1 MMNNAVLVVGFIQI
15 KNDCERL
22 YSIVE
27 PLLDRHKKLCC
38 LLLCLVLASCGSP
51 KSAEAVFDNYLDRL
65 SNSLDVDRDND
76 PTPSALR
83 RYPLHRELLQT
94 TAATKINLLD
104 FLKLSSCDLQRHIG
118 QRNSSL
124 GMFLEP
130 SQRLIY
136 EYKFIDLGD
145 ACLQTLELDS
155 ELYKLLKESLTIKRE
170 QLAMVRW
177 NAVFAS
183 DEFSV
188 LFSLSTEP
196 LNVEEAMLEPTEL
209 YGALDDIHQYTSA
222 SAMSS
227 ADEFALEQAF
237 SVVVSSKRLG
247 QIRHSLQLSQLFLAA
262 ADKLLASRL
271 ATRPLCFNERPN
283 QKFDVVQTVFLKYY
297 INEIQ
302 PYIAKLHQ
310 QSEPLLKRIERL
322 SRQLNKDQKMSL
334 VFDDFWSGVYLN
346 EDSEWQSF
354 NAAIKQHT
362 INWQQLLTQC
372 GRLPS

>member
-1 MMNNAVLVVGFIQI
+1 MIDDALLIVNFLKI
-15 KNDCERL
+15 KNYSKCL
-22 YSIVE
+22 YIIVQ
-27 PLLDRHKKLCC
+27 PLICSYKRLCC
-38 LLLCLVLASCGSP
+38 LVLCLFLISCGSP

-65 SNSLDVDRDND
+65 SNSLDVDREDEL
-76 PTPSALR
+76 TASALM
-83 RYPLHRELLQT
+83 RYPLNRELVQT
-94 TAATKINLLD
+94 TAPTKINLLD

-124 GMFLEP
+124 GLFLEP

-145 ACLQTLELDS
+145 VCLQTLAVDS
-155 ELYKLLKESLTIKRE
+155 ELYNLLKEALIIKRE
-170 QLAMVRW
+170 QLAIVRW

-196 LNVEEAMLEPTEL
+196 LNVEEVMLEPNEL
-209 YGALDDIHQYTSA
+209 YAALDDIYQYANA
-222 SAMSS
+222 SVMST

-247 QIRHSLQLSQLFLAA
+247 QIRHSLQLSRLFLAE

-271 ATRPLCFNERPN
+271 STRPLCFNERPN
-283 QKFDVVQTVFLKYY
+283 QKFDIVQTVFLKYY

-310 QSEPLLKRIERL
+310 QSEPILKRIERL
-322 SRQLNKDQKMSL
+322 RNQLNSDQRMSL
-334 VFDDFWSGVYLN
+334 AFDDFWSGVFVS
-346 EDSEWQSF
+346 EDSEWQLF

>member
-1 MMNNAVLVVGFIQI
+1 V
-15 KNDCERL
+15 
-22 YSIVE
+22 
-27 PLLDRHKKLCC
+27 
-38 LLLCLVLASCGSP
+38 
-51 KSAEAVFDNYLDRL
+51 
-65 SNSLDVDRDND
+65 
-76 PTPSALR
+76 
-83 RYPLHRELLQT
+83 QT
-94 TAATKINLLD
+94 TAPTKINLLD

-124 GMFLEP
+124 GLFLEP

-145 ACLQTLELDS
+145 ICLQTLAVDS
-155 ELYKLLKESLTIKRE
+155 ELYNLLEEALIVKRE
-170 QLAMVRW
+170 QLAIVRW

-196 LNVEEAMLEPTEL
+196 LNVEEVMLEPNEL
-209 YGALDDIHQYTSA
+209 YAALDDIYQYANA
-222 SAMSS
+222 SVMST

-247 QIRHSLQLSQLFLAA
+247 QIRHSLQLSRLFLAE
-262 ADKLLASRL
+262 ADKLLTSRL
-271 ATRPLCFNERPN
+271 STRPLCFNERPN
-283 QKFDVVQTVFLKYY
+283 QKFDIVQTVFLKYY

-310 QSEPLLKRIERL
+310 QSEPILKRIERL
-322 SRQLNKDQKMSL
+322 RNQLNSDQRMSL
-334 VFDDFWSGVYLN
+334 AFDDFWSGVFVS
-346 EDSEWQSF
+346 EDSEWQLF

-362 INWQQLLTQC
+362 INWQHLLTQC